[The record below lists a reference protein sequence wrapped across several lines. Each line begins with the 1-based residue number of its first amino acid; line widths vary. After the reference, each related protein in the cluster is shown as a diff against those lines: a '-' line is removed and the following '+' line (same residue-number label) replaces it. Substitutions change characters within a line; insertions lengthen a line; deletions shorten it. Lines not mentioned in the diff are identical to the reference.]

1 MTAPADARPVRRH
14 ADIRPVG
21 RRRLPGA
28 LGLALACSLA
38 LAVGSGGAAWAESA
52 AEAEL
57 AARQAAA
64 EVSALQRQVDLARA
78 EYQAALDG
86 LAGAVTRSVSAD
98 EQAML
103 ALAEAREAEAEQGRT
118 VRALYVSGGSLALVE
133 SMLSAES
140 PGELATRWAV
150 SDSVVSAA
158 GARVESTTRV
168 GATSVTAAAA
178 SRRAATRRIG
188 TIQDV
193 EAAFARLAL
202 LLDQQQAILDRLDAR
217 ASSLAAAEEAAARI
231 AAERAAAAAAAAA
244 GAGQVTA
251 AGIPARFE
259 RLYRDAATTCE
270 GLPWP
275 VLAAIGQVESGHG
288 SNMGPSSAGAMGPMQ
303 FLPSTFSAYAVDG
316 DGDGDKDIWDPA
328 DSIFSAARY
337 LCANG
342 GGGGP
347 RALYSAIYRYNH
359 ADWYVQLVIGVAA
372 QIARRAGEPV
382 PVADR

>member
-1 MTAPADARPVRRH
+1 MRRH
-14 ADIRPVG
+14 AESRPVG

-28 LGLALACSLA
+28 VGLAVACA
-38 LAVGSGGAAWAESA
+38 LVLTAGTAGAAWAESA

-64 EVSALQRQVDLARA
+64 EIAALQRQVDTARLD
-78 EYQAALDG
+78 YQAALDG
-86 LAGAVTRSVSAD
+86 LAGAVTRAVSAD

-103 ALAEAREAEAEQGRT
+103 DLADAKDAEAEQGRT
-118 VRALYVSGGSLALVE
+118 VRALYVSGGSLALLE
-133 SMLSAES
+133 SMLAAES

-158 GARVESTTRV
+158 GAQVETTARIS
-168 GATSVTAAAA
+168 ATSVSAATS

-193 EAAFARLAL
+193 EAAFTRLGL
-202 LLDQQQAILDRLDAR
+202 LLDQQQAIVDRLDAR
-217 ASSLAAAEEAAARI
+217 ARSLAAAEEAAAQI

-244 GAGQVTA
+244 GAGRVTA
-251 AGIPARFE
+251 AGIPAAFE
-259 RLYRDAATTCE
+259 RLYRDAAPTCP
-270 GLPWP
+270 GLSWT

-288 SNMGPSSAGAMGPMQ
+288 TNMGPSSAGAMGPMQ

-316 DGDGDKDIWDPA
+316 DRDGDKDIWDPA
-328 DSIFSAARY
+328 DSVFSAARY

-342 GGGGP
+342 AGVGP
-347 RALYSAIYRYNH
+347 RGLYSAIYRYNH
-359 ADWYVQLVIGVAA
+359 ADWYVQMVVSVAG
-372 QIARRAGEPV
+372 QIARRSGEPV
-382 PVADR
+382 PVATSS

>member
-1 MTAPADARPVRRH
+1 MRRH
-14 ADIRPVG
+14 AESRPVG

-28 LGLALACSLA
+28 VGLAVACA
-38 LAVGSGGAAWAESA
+38 LVLTAGSAGAAWAESA

-64 EVSALQRQVDLARA
+64 EIAALQRQVDTARLD
-78 EYQAALDG
+78 YQAALDG
-86 LAGAVTRSVSAD
+86 LAGAVTRAVSAD

-103 ALAEAREAEAEQGRT
+103 DLADAKDAEAEQGRT
-118 VRALYVSGGSLALVE
+118 VRALYVSGGSLALLE
-133 SMLSAES
+133 SMLAAES

-158 GARVESTTRV
+158 GAQVETTARISSTSV
-168 GATSVTAAAA
+168 SAATS

-193 EAAFARLAL
+193 EAAFTRLGL
-202 LLDQQQAILDRLDAR
+202 LLDQQQAIVDRLDAR
-217 ASSLAAAEEAAARI
+217 ARSLAAAEEAAAQI

-244 GAGQVTA
+244 GAGRVTA
-251 AGIPARFE
+251 AGIPAAFE
-259 RLYRDAATTCE
+259 RLYRDAAPTCP
-270 GLPWP
+270 GLSWT

-288 SNMGPSSAGAMGPMQ
+288 TNMGPSSAGAMGPMQ

-316 DGDGDKDIWDPA
+316 DRDGDKDIWDPA
-328 DSIFSAARY
+328 DSVFSAARY

-342 GGGGP
+342 AGVGP
-347 RALYSAIYRYNH
+347 RGLYSAIYRYNH
-359 ADWYVQLVIGVAA
+359 ADWYVQMVVSVAG
-372 QIARRAGEPV
+372 QIARRSGEPV
-382 PVADR
+382 PVATSS